1 MVSRRQFG
9 KLVGGVGIILLSP
22 LGKAGVLKN
31 QTKIHY
37 VFLSDSELPRW
48 ELEQGQRCI
57 ILIGNPWLGCY
68 TDTGIEHIRRKLNIN
83 IDGDMLPSEKDIIPG
98 TTISSFSLLSSSS
111 EEIMVPM
118 FPNWNNSPQHNKQLA
133 LCAQGVFERT
143 FGDEAKDIIVANK
156 EKFSTHIVGV
166 VAFG

>member
-1 MVSRRQFG
+1 
-9 KLVGGVGIILLSP
+9 
-22 LGKAGVLKN
+22 
-31 QTKIHY
+31 
-37 VFLSDSELPRW
+37 
-48 ELEQGQRCI
+48 
-57 ILIGNPWLGCY
+57 
-68 TDTGIEHIRRKLNIN
+68 
-83 IDGDMLPSEKDIIPG
+83 
-98 TTISSFSLLSSSS
+98 
-111 EEIMVPM
+111 MVPM